1 MIITPSNQTG
11 FTIIELIMVVCMI
24 ALVMAFA
31 GPSLDGY
38 TQEIRTKAVAR
49 EIYTNLQLARLTA
62 IKQNKSVNVTFVLNG
77 PAAMAVTYSSDGS
90 NVIPPVNFFQED
102 PDIVLSI
109 TPTQTGQVTY
119 NPTGTLNSVSQVITV
134 ISNDPQI
141 VTQYEYD
148 ITINASG
155 GLKLDKI

>member
-1 MIITPSNQTG
+1 MMIRSSNHNG

-38 TQEIRTKAVAR
+38 TREIKTKAVAR

-62 IKQNKSVNVTFVLNG
+62 IKQNKSVNVTFGLNG
-77 PAAMAVTYSSDGS
+77 PAAMSVTYSSDGS
-90 NVIPPVNFFQED
+90 NVIPSVNFSQVD

-119 NPTGTLNSVSQVITV
+119 NPTGTLNSIPQVITV
-134 ISNDPQI
+134 SSNDPQI

-148 ITINASG
+148 ITINATG
-155 GLKLDKI
+155 GLKLDKV